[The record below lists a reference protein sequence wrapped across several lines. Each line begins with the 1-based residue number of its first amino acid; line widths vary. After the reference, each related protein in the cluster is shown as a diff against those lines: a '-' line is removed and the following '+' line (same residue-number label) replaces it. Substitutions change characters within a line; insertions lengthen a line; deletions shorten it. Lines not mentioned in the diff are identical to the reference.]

1 MTAWYPPCIIAAVAA
16 IALAACTSV
25 FNDVEESR
33 QVMGVTATVSERQA
47 MSPVLTVGTSTYAGK
62 LATSQLY

>member
-1 MTAWYPPCIIAAVAA
+1 
-16 IALAACTSV
+16 
-25 FNDVEESR
+25 
-33 QVMGVTATVSERQA
+33 MGVTATVSERQA